1 MKECEKCKEKTKL
14 GEACERCNVFN
25 KIMQKYSASNIP
37 VKYWKI
43 TMQPETFKGGK
54 DLLKKYQ
61 EITEDM
67 SKTYTAG
74 TSICFAGF
82 HGNGKTTVCTNILK
96 RALEKGYSA
105 HYVTLNDII
114 SNFTA
119 FSKDDK
125 SFVRNYL
132 LTVDFLVIDEFDS
145 RFFSSENAA
154 DLFGKTFEDIF
165 RTRSSN
171 TLPTFLCTNSK
182 STTAKEFADE
192 NFHGALKES
201 INSIMNCV
209 KIFPVIGKDLRIQG
223 L

>member
-1 MKECEKCKEKTKL
+1 M
-14 GEACERCNVFN
+14 
-25 KIMQKYSASNIP
+25 
-37 VKYWKI
+37 KYWKI
-43 TMQPETFKGGK
+43 GISQETFKGSS

-61 EITEDM
+61 SIIQDL
-67 SKTYTAG
+67 SKTYTCG
-74 TSICFAGF
+74 TAICFAGF

-96 RALEKGYSA
+96 KALEKGYSA

-209 KIFPVIGKDLRIQG
+209 KIFPVIGKDLRKEG